1 MTGGLNRGVRYEIV
15 FSWVFFQVS
24 CTWTYGNLTKTKK
37 WIHDLPTWPKGPKVI
52 INFTNEINCIFH
64 FSGCSRQDSIQIGE
78 IYFKAWSGAGE
89 NPRLLQILEEDCI
102 QNYMYHCVLAN
113 KKTKIFE
120 PLLGILMPFHSS
132 KNNKKVQKMLQSLWE
147 PLLWRYLKVANSD
160 VRCNATQ
167 ILSEAFPLE
176 DPDAELE
183 VQN

>member
-1 MTGGLNRGVRYEIV
+1 MTDCLTLGDNSNFDKKSIQSIFLSRQVEFWNGLN
-15 FSWVFFQVS
+15 S
-24 CTWTYGNLTKTKK
+24 
-37 WIHDLPTWPKGPKVI
+37 
-52 INFTNEINCIFH
+52 TNESNCILH
-64 FSGCSRQDSIQIGE
+64 ISGCSRQDSIQIGE
-78 IYFKAWSGAGE
+78 IYFKTWSGAAE
-89 NPRLLQILEEDCI
+89 NPRLLHILEEDCI

-120 PLLGILMPFHSS
+120 PLLGVLMPFHSS

-176 DPDAELE
+176 DPEAELE
-183 VQN
+183 VRQYRMGRFQVRDKKSRKLFG

>member
-1 MTGGLNRGVRYEIV
+1 M
-15 FSWVFFQVS
+15 
-24 CTWTYGNLTKTKK
+24 
-37 WIHDLPTWPKGPKVI
+37 
-52 INFTNEINCIFH
+52 
-64 FSGCSRQDSIQIGE
+64 
-78 IYFKAWSGAGE
+78 
-89 NPRLLQILEEDCI
+89 QILEEDCI

-113 KKTKIFE
+113 KKAKIFE
-120 PLLGILMPFHSS
+120 PLLGVLMPFHSS
-132 KNNKKVQKMLQSLWE
+132 KNNKKAQKMLQSLWE